1 MAFID
6 TVSAVDGR
14 EVIWSL
20 QVTLKTIYP
29 ENSRLM
35 CLVWGAVQAN
45 MAGLRQQSPKGYPDT
60 IGCPGGSSWEL
71 ECLGQ

>member
-45 MAGLRQQSPKGYPDT
+45 MA
-60 IGCPGGSSWEL
+60 EA
-71 ECLGQ
+71 